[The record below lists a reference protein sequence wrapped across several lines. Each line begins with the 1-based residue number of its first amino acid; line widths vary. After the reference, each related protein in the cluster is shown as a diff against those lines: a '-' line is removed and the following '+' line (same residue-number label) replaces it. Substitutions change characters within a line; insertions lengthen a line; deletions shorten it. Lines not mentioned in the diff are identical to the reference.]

1 MKNLQKVISKIE
13 TELDE
18 KDEVREIALK
28 STRAVVRLAGGVLR
42 GIHRGENKND
52 MLDELRDEASRLSN
66 LLLDHPE
73 LATAGYVQ
81 TAFQEYAEVGIVLS
95 LMKKNDIP
103 SPDDLGVSSV
113 QFLLGLGDV
122 VGELRRFCL
131 DELKA
136 GRVSNANHYLEQ
148 MEDIYSAIA
157 RFDLPDAIAPIRH
170 KQDVARSLIEKTQS
184 EVAVAMTSQNLQ
196 KKLEQMIKKS
206 GLKGSS

>member
-1 MKNLQKVISKIE
+1 MKNLQKITSRIE
-13 TELDE
+13 EELDE

-28 STRAVVRLAGGVLR
+28 SSRAVVRIAGSVLR
-42 GIHRGENKND
+42 GLHMGEKKAQL
-52 MLDELRDEASRLSN
+52 LDELRDETSRLSN
-66 LLLDHPE
+66 LLTDHPE

-95 LMKKNDIP
+95 LLQKNDVP
-103 SPDDLGVSSV
+103 SPDELRVSSV
-113 QFLLGLGDV
+113 QFLLGLGDA

-131 DELKA
+131 NALKA
-136 GRVSNANHYLEQ
+136 GNVEKANHFLEQ
-148 MEDIYSAIA
+148 MEDIYAAIA

-196 KKLEQMIKKS
+196 KKLEQMMKKS
-206 GLKGSS
+206 GLKGTS